1 MDWITTYLFHGGL
14 FFLQLGGTGH
24 DDLPEFISLAPWKIP
39 EIFGMLLV
47 LLYLSLQE
55 VNFAFHLPNRRWRHN
70 YYVMAWMRP
79 CAERL
84 RLTVEHHRRPTH
96 RAAGTF
102 WNVGDWS
109 TLIFAIFK
117 SKRIDCGPHHI
128 SSLAPTKMFDVPTA
142 LTHARKARARAF
154 WCQWVY
160 HWFNWRCASHHSACY
175 IPST

>member
-1 MDWITTYLFHGGL
+1 MAASFSCNWEAQAMMTCLSLSLWPREKSRRFLVCSWYSCTFLFKRLTSHSICQIEDEDTITMWWRECDLVPNDSDWRSNIIVVPHTGPPEHFGTW
-14 FFLQLGGTGH
+14 GTG
-24 DDLPEFISLAPWKIP
+24 
-39 EIFGMLLV
+39 
-47 LLYLSLQE
+47 
-55 VNFAFHLPNRRWRHN
+55 
-70 YYVMAWMRP
+70 
-79 CAERL
+79 
-84 RLTVEHHRRPTH
+84 PTP
-96 RAAGTF
+96 
-102 WNVGDWS
+102 
-109 TLIFAIFK
+109 LIFAIFL